1 MDNLDFFRVNTS
13 EYRPDTNYWVT
24 RPASINHPKDHSV
37 MFVTEQYPQYQE
49 VFYSVS
55 ECLIFWPYKWEVS
68 SKISSKNAVVLC
80 MNPHLEFCRFF
91 SDHDITGLYEID
103 EFENINGAYIAKT
116 AKIGNHVTIFP
127 GTYIGG
133 QVEIGDDCF
142 IGAGVKMIGRV
153 KVGSRVWIREN
164 TVVGTDGMST
174 DRDENGHPITMPQF
188 GGIVIEDD
196 VQIGANAVILRGAID
211 DTVLHRGCKI
221 DSLVLVSHNVSVG
234 EESFVIAVTHL
245 FGSSSVGRQAQ
256 VSGGCVVGNYV
267 HIGDRSL
274 LGMGSVATKTVPE
287 NTVAYGNPAKSMRKR
302 YKT

>member
-55 ECLIFWPYKWEVS
+55 ECLIFWPYKWEV
-68 SKISSKNAVVLC
+68 SSKNAVVLC

-245 FGSSSVGRQAQ
+245 FGSSSVGR
-256 VSGGCVVGNYV
+256 
-267 HIGDRSL
+267 
-274 LGMGSVATKTVPE
+274 
-287 NTVAYGNPAKSMRKR
+287 
-302 YKT
+302 